1 MQCAHEQVGNK
12 DRFKA
17 EQDAVEVELKAE
29 SMVSLLRIFLRCII
43 RARSYTKPTPL
54 LQVRA
59 TESLL
64 SLSHT
69 LKLLF
74 LLDNEDEG
82 SVKIVE
88 AQQEHA
94 LADLAQIKKE
104 ASQILGEVLSSQ

>member
-1 MQCAHEQVGNK
+1 MPLEQVGNK

-29 SMVSLLRIFLRCII
+29 SMVSILRNFLRCVI
-43 RARSYTKPTPL
+43 RPNEFTIRTPL

-88 AQQEHA
+88 VQQEHA
-94 LADLAQIKKE
+94 LAELAQIKKE
-104 ASQILGEVLSSQ
+104 ASQMLGEVLSIQ